1 METKYRCTW
10 NIPLTIPITETHTIK
25 SLKDKYKDSNLFSS
39 EENKRDLF
47 ISDGNGYDNLTLEDY
62 LKYSSADADFIGVS
76 YNCENM
82 SIVRIS

>member
-1 METKYRCTW
+1 MKMEAKYRCTW
-10 NIPLTIPITETHTIK
+10 NWDEITETHTIK

-76 YNCENM
+76 YNCDNM
-82 SIVRIS
+82 SIIRIS